1 MTQRQKGATHSR
13 RLKRYLDRIALLGND
28 REAKAGRGSRRD
40 FKSEFLHMSDAI
52 ERIVSAYVKLRDS
65 KTLEEM
71 KAHRHRL
78 VTELKSLTGTLD
90 VSSSI
95 KLFEDD
101 IAVIDAGLAELRPA
115 AAAEIDGADGGSRH
129 QSRPLE
135 HHVRSPAQSSGAPA
149 FNGGS
154 WRKLR

>member
-1 MTQRQKGATHSR
+1 M
-13 RLKRYLDRIALLGND
+13 
-28 REAKAGRGSRRD
+28 
-40 FKSEFLHMSDAI
+40 SEAI

-65 KTLEEM
+65 KALEEM

-95 KLFEDD
+95 KLLEDD

-115 AAAEIDGADGGSRH
+115 AAAEIDAAAGGS
-129 QSRPLE
+129 QGRPLE
-135 HHVRSPAQSSGAPA
+135 HQVRSPAQLSGAPA
-149 FNGGS
+149 FSGGS